1 MNRGVKFAQ
10 GLHTVSRAVGRQLI
24 SLSHAK
30 WITMVRPPANQNAL
44 CVNSSEHDAVR
55 LVFTCLHSFSLLYF
69 FAYSNLLYYIMN
81 EEISLAHEK

>member
-30 WITMVRPPANQNAL
+30 WITMVRPQANQNAL
-44 CVNSSEHDAVR
+44 CVNSSKHDAVR
-55 LVFTCLHSFSLLYF
+55 LVFTCLHSLSLLYLF
-69 FAYSNLLYYIMN
+69 RVQQSFILHN
-81 EEISLAHEK
+81 EQRNIIGS